1 MLSGVTDVLQGAAE
15 SFRKRRKGFGSEGK
29 ERRASKKRG
38 ELQGD
43 RKRRGGLQGD
53 RKSVW
58 GQTYVRMSWRSDRS
72 LDLMFS

>member
-1 MLSGVTDVLQGAAE
+1 ME
-15 SFRKRRKGFGSEGK
+15 SQTSCKAPL
-29 ERRASKKRG
+29 RASGDAGRASEERG
-38 ELQGD
+38 GEGGSASEEIGLQGD

-53 RKSVW
+53 RKSVG